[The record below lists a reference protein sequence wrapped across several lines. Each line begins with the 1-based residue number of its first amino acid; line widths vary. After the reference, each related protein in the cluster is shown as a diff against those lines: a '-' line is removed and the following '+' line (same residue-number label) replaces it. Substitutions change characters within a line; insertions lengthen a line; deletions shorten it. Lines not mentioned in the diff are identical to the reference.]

1 GRKLL
6 GKLGQAPARKRR
18 RILHSTHGEPAVAVG
33 HDGHLVASAGELLPR
48 ERGPLRRAE
57 SLRERGEAVF
67 VDEVDR
73 DRFLAAVR
81 LDQFVPVHGLPLARS
96 RAVWEGGA
104 MMRSIWALTRVGTL
118 AACNPDT
125 AGDATD
131 PAAPAAPSPTPTET
145 ETVESSGARSVAEE
159 TDDFLF
165 EYSYPAEAGRIV
177 ELASLLDVDL
187 AEQREDL
194 AADAAAARRAARDEG
209 FPYNKVSYSAEWKV
223 VSDLPGWLSMSAE
236 VATYTGG
243 AHGNQTIR
251 SLVWDKEA
259 ERSVDAIALFTSP
272 AALGEALGDR
282 FCDRLDQERAK
293 RRGAPVPED
302 SDDEF

>member
-1 GRKLL
+1 
-6 GKLGQAPARKRR
+6 
-18 RILHSTHGEPAVAVG
+18 
-33 HDGHLVASAGELLPR
+33 
-48 ERGPLRRAE
+48 
-57 SLRERGEAVF
+57 
-67 VDEVDR
+67 
-73 DRFLAAVR
+73 
-81 LDQFVPVHGLPLARS
+81 
-96 RAVWEGGA
+96 
-104 MMRSIWALTRVGTL
+104 MMRSIWALALVGTL

-131 PAAPAAPSPTPTET
+131 PAATAAPSPTPTET

-209 FPYNKVSYSAEWKV
+209 FPYNKFSYSAEWKV

-293 RRGAPVPED
+293 RCGAPVPED
-302 SDDEF
+302 SDDEFDQCPDISKLKVLVGSSNRRTFDRLTLYAGPYVAGPYAEGAYEVSLPIDDAVLAVVKPEYREAFSARN